1 MPTTRATHP
10 MRRAVERAVR
20 ETGAILAGYFRN
32 ASLCH
37 EFKSPRDLVSE
48 ADRHAERFLMA
59 ELARLDNIPF
69 LSEEYHP
76 RTALSSGPLWIIDP
90 LDGTTNFVAGIPFYS
105 VAVAHWT
112 GRSIDLAVCFI
123 PPAQELYYAEEGKGA
138 FLNGAPIRASE
149 TSDPLHAVG
158 AVGFADITKGLPK
171 DTLGVFTSVVRKTR
185 ALRRL
190 GSAVA
195 DLLYVARGSFDIF
208 WEYGLSPWDVAA
220 PSLIVKEAG
229 GIVTDFDGGDD
240 YIVGGSIIAAN
251 RHLYP
256 FIRDEVRAN
265 FR

>member
-1 MPTTRATHP
+1 
-10 MRRAVERAVR
+10 MRRAVEQAVR
-20 ETGAILAGYFRN
+20 ETGAVLAGYFRDV
-32 ASLCH
+32 SLRK
-37 EFKSPRDLVSE
+37 EFKSPRDLVSD
-48 ADRHAERFLMA
+48 ADRHAERFLMT
-59 ELARLDNIPF
+59 ELAKLDDVPF

-76 RTALSSGPLWIIDP
+76 RTALSTGALWIIDP

-105 VAVAHWT
+105 IAVAHWN
-112 GRSIDLAVCFI
+112 GREIDLAVCFI
-123 PPAQELYYAEEGKGA
+123 PPLNELYAAEKGKGA
-138 FLNGAPIRASE
+138 LLNGNPIRVSE
-149 TSDPLHAVG
+149 TNDPLHAVG
-158 AVGFADITKGLPK
+158 AVGFADITKGLPR
-171 DTLGVFTSVVRKTR
+171 DTLGVFNSVIRKTR

-195 DLLYVARGSFDIF
+195 DLLYVARGSFDLF

-240 YIVGGSIIAAN
+240 YIVGGSIVAAN
-251 RHLYP
+251 QRLYP